1 MCVRVFGQGSRDTGA
16 VSVCEAVARGS
27 GARPPQYDV
36 ESGFLE
42 FATPIIRD
50 GLDKLRAKGITRC
63 LAVPGMLFAAGHA
76 KNDIPSVLNTYQA
89 QHPEMAI
96 DYGRELAIDLKLLQ
110 AAAARIEE
118 ALVTVGG
125 GVSRHD
131 TLLMVVGRGASDP
144 DAHSNDAKVLR
155 LRGADRKGGGK
166 GQGV

>member
-1 MCVRVFGQGSRDTGA
+1 
-16 VSVCEAVARGS
+16 
-27 GARPPQYDV
+27 
-36 ESGFLE
+36 
-42 FATPIIRD
+42 
-50 GLDKLRAKGITRC
+50 
-63 LAVPGMLFAAGHA
+63 MLFAAGHA

-144 DAHSNDAKVLR
+144 DANSNVAKVMR
-155 LRGADRKGGGK
+155 QIVRAPCSQRVC
-166 GQGV
+166 QYV

>member
-1 MCVRVFGQGSRDTGA
+1 
-16 VSVCEAVARGS
+16 
-27 GARPPQYDV
+27 
-36 ESGFLE
+36 
-42 FATPIIRD
+42 
-50 GLDKLRAKGITRC
+50 
-63 LAVPGMLFAAGHA
+63 MLFAAGHA

-118 ALVTVGG
+118 VLVTVGG

-144 DAHSNDAKVLR
+144 DANSKVAKVMRLLLEGFGFGWGATCYSGVTLPLVEPGLR
-155 LRGADRKGGGK
+155 HPARLGSKRPSGYPSLLLP
-166 GQGV
+166 VL